1 MAKRLLPTTKTQVS
15 GHRFMRRRVEHGLIF
30 GDVRMIHDPLGSRR
44 RAMIFGIVAVLM
56 ISGIMGLFAWMR
68 PNPDPGD
75 APILRASDGTLYV
88 RVGDAVHPVT
98 NLTSARLITGS
109 SAEPVRVGDE
119 HLASMS
125 MGVPV
130 GIVNA
135 PSMFAPDVAAA
146 GAAGT
151 TASNGD
157 DPWSVCATEGT
168 TIVRAGNAPTPLPVG
183 EAVLA
188 DANESEWVIDAHGRA
203 KLPPPTTPE
212 GRIIRRAIG
221 IDSST
226 PRWKPPAQLVA
237 AVKELPPY
245 GMPSPLPEVLRTN
258 DGDDGVWVR
267 TDADTVLAVSAV
279 EAQILLDSGAS
290 ARDIGRAEL
299 AQYAD
304 ADPADGP
311 NLPDIVP
318 KWVNPSEFAVCAD
331 AAGGGATLAPADA
344 TAGSVELS
352 GDSVATHFAGLT
364 AGSVAVDTGH
374 GYQVVAGNGLRNPV
388 PDAQTLEIIGVNRTV
403 PVRWEIISLLP
414 EGEPLER
421 ERALTATY

>member
-44 RAMIFGIVAVLM
+44 RAVIFGLVAVLM

-109 SAEPVRVGDE
+109 PAEPVRVGDE
-119 HLASMS
+119 HLTAIAR
-125 MGVPV
+125 GVPV

-135 PSMFAPDVAAA
+135 PAMFAPDSATA
-146 GAAGT
+146 GAGANSED
-151 TASNGD
+151 A
-157 DPWSVCATEGT
+157 WSVCATEDM
-168 TIVRAGNAPTPLPVG
+168 TIVRAGTAPTPLAAG

-188 DANESEWVIDAHGRA
+188 EANESEWVIDAHGRT

-226 PRWKPPAQLVA
+226 PRWKPAAQVVA

-245 GMPSPLPEVLRTN
+245 TMPAPLPEVLRT
-258 DGDDGVWVR
+258 DEGVWVR
-267 TDADTVLAVSAV
+267 TDADTVHAVTEV
-279 EAQILLDSGAS
+279 EAQILLDSGAPT
-290 ARDIGRAEL
+290 RDIGRAEL
-299 AQYAD
+299 AEYAD

-311 NLPDIVP
+311 NLPDTAA
-318 KWVNPSEFAVCAD
+318 KWMNPSDLAVCASAD
-331 AAGGGATLAPADA
+331 GGGATMTQSAA
-344 TAGSVELS
+344 TEGAVELS
-352 GDSVATHFAGLT
+352 GESVATHFAGLT
-364 AGSVAVDTGH
+364 AGSVAVDSGH
-374 GYQVVAGNGLRNPV
+374 GYHVVAGNGLRNPV
-388 PDAQTLEIIGVNRTV
+388 PDEHTLEVIGAKRIE
-403 PVRWEIISLLP
+403 PVRWEILSLLP